1 MYMWYFYEMQHARIY
16 CQVGSA
22 KDTAVGYPIPCPPCQ
37 FGNFLIAYNLRSA
50 SMGVWVVGLSATL
63 FKKVIIDSVGFVWFC
78 ALC

>member
-1 MYMWYFYEMQHARIY
+1 MRCNTQEFIVRLVQPKIQLLGIQSLVRHANSEIF
-16 CQVGSA
+16 S
-22 KDTAVGYPIPCPPCQ
+22 
-37 FGNFLIAYNLRSA
+37 IAYNLRSA